1 MYGRIMFNFLTNSTF
16 RILLTSLV
24 ISIINIVI
32 IMNTPRL
39 TTIDYVDS
47 QDIYKKHKGEI
58 FYYEDSKRAV
68 EEYQKNYKERVAKLR
83 EIEGSGLLSLQTPMV
98 FLAFLPWVVFPFMF
112 PIIKKK
118 LPWVFFFPILFSLF
132 GIFPIIQLIAIGVIL
147 TFSFY
152 IKTKFEKSNR
162 KTEP

>member
-1 MYGRIMFNFLTNSTF
+1 
-16 RILLTSLV
+16 
-24 ISIINIVI
+24 
-32 IMNTPRL
+32 
-39 TTIDYVDS
+39 
-47 QDIYKKHKGEI
+47 
-58 FYYEDSKRAV
+58 
-68 EEYQKNYKERVAKLR
+68 
-83 EIEGSGLLSLQTPMV
+83 
-98 FLAFLPWVVFPFMF
+98 MF